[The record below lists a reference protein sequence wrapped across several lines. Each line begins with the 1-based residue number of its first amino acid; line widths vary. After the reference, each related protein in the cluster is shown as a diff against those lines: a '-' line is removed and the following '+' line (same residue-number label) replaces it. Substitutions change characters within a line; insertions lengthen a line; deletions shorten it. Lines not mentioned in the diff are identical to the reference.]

1 MYIYLLQSK
10 TAISDCAVTDYSVY
24 LCNPL
29 SLLNDWV
36 YKWLVLSS
44 VYQWLMVHAQS
55 TMKELQSFPENLLL
69 QSTPAFRSRNVWQ
82 LPNIYHRLSIYR
94 HNCAQVHLENIFWND
109 YAVNTDISHTKKQL
123 QHTCYKAISTMVPL
137 STLSRMVEDHQFW
150 LVYISLSTD

>member
-10 TAISDCAVTDYSVY
+10 TAISDCCAVTDYSVY

-36 YKWLVLSS
+36 YKWLVVTS

-55 TMKELQSFPENLLL
+55 TMKELQAFPENLLL
-69 QSTPAFRSRNVWQ
+69 QSTPAFRSSNAWQ

-94 HNCAQVHLENIFWND
+94 HNCAQVHLENILWND
-109 YAVNTDISHTKKQL
+109 YAVNTDISHTKKTVATYL
-123 QHTCYKAISTMVPL
+123 LKLSTMVPL